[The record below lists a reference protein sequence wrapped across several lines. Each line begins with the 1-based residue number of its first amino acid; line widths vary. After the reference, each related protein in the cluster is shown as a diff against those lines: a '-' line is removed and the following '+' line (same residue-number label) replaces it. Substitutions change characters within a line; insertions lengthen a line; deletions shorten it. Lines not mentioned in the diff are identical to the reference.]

1 MPMCAFEE
9 KSSAFKSGK
18 ALEMCANIDDMTA
31 EDMSA
36 AMEILLDAGALDVWF
51 EHIQMKKNRPAV
63 KLSLLAR
70 PEDKTRL
77 AELLLRHTTTLGVRM
92 HEVERLMLQ
101 RRIKTAETRFGP
113 VRFKEGLCGGR
124 VIKSMPE
131 FADIEKISRETGLS
145 VSEVRKAAEED
156 ERSQSV

>member
-51 EHIQMKKNRPAV
+51 EHIQMKKKPPRGKAV
-63 KLSLLAR
+63 AAGA
-70 PEDKTRL
+70 P
-77 AELLLRHTTTLGVRM
+77 
-92 HEVERLMLQ
+92 
-101 RRIKTAETRFGP
+101 
-113 VRFKEGLCGGR
+113 GG
-124 VIKSMPE
+124 
-131 FADIEKISRETGLS
+131 
-145 VSEVRKAAEED
+145 
-156 ERSQSV
+156 